1 MYRETILDNGVG
13 VLSFQMPEMNSVSL
27 GIWINVG
34 SRYENKKNN
43 GVSHFLEHLL
53 FKGSRKRS
61 GRKIKED
68 IEGAGGSLNG
78 FTSEECTCYLAKV
91 VGEKLE
97 GAIDVLTDMT
107 LHPLL
112 RKEDIERERGV
123 IREEISRQKDLPMHY
138 VHILFGQLMWG
149 KHPLGL
155 NACGTLESVNSL
167 NRKDISGY
175 RTNFYKPGNI
185 VVAVAGKLE
194 HERIVNT
201 ISRIF
206 SSIHKSGR
214 SKPSLLKKRQTK
226 PQLIVETRK
235 TQQTHICLGTRALPH
250 GHPDRYVLGVLNII
264 LGGNM
269 SSRLFEEVRE
279 KRGLAYQIGSHVEK
293 FLDTGVFLV
302 SAGIDS
308 RRIPDAIRIILK
320 EMRKIR
326 EKNVLKKELLQAKEF
341 CRGQILLSMEDTSSR
356 MLWLGENKLALG
368 RVPTVREILAGVEKV
383 TAEDLQCLAAELF
396 KDDGMNLALI
406 GPHESAQVG
415 KTFYGELGRA

>member
-1 MYRETILDNGVG
+1 
-13 VLSFQMPEMNSVSL
+13 MPEMNSVSL
-27 GIWINVG
+27 GIWIGTG
-34 SRYENKKNN
+34 SRYENGGNN

-68 IEGAGGSLNG
+68 IEGVGGSLNG

-91 VGEKLE
+91 VSGKL
-97 GAIDVLTDMT
+97 GLALDVLADMV

-123 IREEISRQKDLPMHY
+123 VREEISRQKDLPMQY
-138 VHILFGQLMWG
+138 VHVLFSQLMWG

-155 NACGTLESVNSL
+155 DICGTTDVVDSL
-167 NRKDISGY
+167 TRKDISEY
-175 RTNFYKPGNI
+175 KAAFYKPANI

-194 HERIVNT
+194 HDRIVEAV
-201 ISRIF
+201 SGIF
-206 SSIHKSGR
+206 SSIPKSRR
-214 SKPSLLKKRQTK
+214 SKPSLLRKKQTR
-226 PQLIVETRK
+226 PQLVVEMRK

-250 GHPDRYVLGVLNII
+250 GHPDRYVLGILNII

-279 KRGLAYQIGSHVEK
+279 KRGLAYSIGSHVQK
-293 FLDTGVFLV
+293 FVDTGVFLI

-308 RRIPDAIRIILK
+308 RRISDAIKVITK

-326 EKNVLKKELLQAKEF
+326 EKEVLKKELLHAKEF
-341 CRGQILLSMEDTSSR
+341 CRGQILLSMEDTSNR
-356 MLWLGENKLALG
+356 MLWLGESKLALG
-368 RVPTVREILAGVEKV
+368 RVPPIEEILGGIEKV
-383 TAEDLQCLAAELF
+383 TAHDLHRLSSELF
-396 KDDGMNLALI
+396 RDDAMNLALI
-406 GPHESAQVG
+406 GPHEHTQVE
-415 KTFYGELGRA
+415 KIFFGEMSH